1 MAAIAQFALTK
12 PVCTVAKAQA
22 AKPAA
27 RAGHVAL
34 GSTRFMGSTAQL
46 SASARQMPV
55 RQLTALVAA
64 LEVDEAPAA
73 APAQKKMSMSRK
85 DRNRSKRFKEIAVKT
100 NPKTAITPAE
110 ACAQLIVI
118 APTRPST
125 RKHPTPSSAG
135 RHPGQVTGNRG
146 KGRDIRGSR
155 AGPGRAQCLIGIR
168 RAVRAGHRLRQVP
181 RVRRG
186 AHPPQH

>member
-1 MAAIAQFALTK
+1 MSAIAQLALTK

-73 APAQKKMSMSRK
+73 APAQKKMSMSRR
-85 DRNRSKRFKEIAVKT
+85 DRVRERGPSDARDAREGELPLGASCNARTSVGAHMCIIA
-100 NPKTAITPAE
+100 
-110 ACAQLIVI
+110 
-118 APTRPST
+118 S
-125 RKHPTPSSAG
+125 
-135 RHPGQVTGNRG
+135 
-146 KGRDIRGSR
+146 
-155 AGPGRAQCLIGIR
+155 GRAWAAAGAAGDEGR
-168 RAVRAGHRLRQVP
+168 RRECG
-181 RVRRG
+181 
-186 AHPPQH
+186 